1 VRRPAAA
8 AGTVAF
14 AATVPATVV
23 WAVPRRLAA
32 RGAQHDVADRR
43 SQRWVGTALVAAG
56 LPLVTDAFVRFAR
69 ARGTPAPIAETAE
82 LVASGP
88 YRYTRNPQY
97 VGVVAMVVG
106 QGLRW
111 NSGRVLS
118 YAAGLVVAF
127 DTWVRV
133 YEEPRLRARF
143 GDDFERYLRR
153 VPRWIGRT
161 ARSMVGEVQA
171 SCASGSG
178 TMTNTSA

>member
-1 VRRPAAA
+1 LRRASAT
-8 AGTVAF
+8 AGTLVF
-14 AATVPATVV
+14 AATVPATVA
-23 WAVPRRLAA
+23 WAFPRWLAERA
-32 RGAQHDVADRR
+32 SRDDVVVGP

-56 LPLVTDAFVRFAR
+56 LPLVVDAFVRFVR
-69 ARGTPAPIAETAE
+69 ARGTPAPIAETE
-82 LVASGP
+82 DLVTSGP
-88 YRYTRNPQY
+88 YGRTRNPQY

>member
-1 VRRPAAA
+1 LRRAAAA

-23 WAVPRRLAA
+23 WVVPRRMADRA
-32 RGAQHDVADRR
+32 DQHELADRR
-43 SQRWVGTALVAAG
+43 SQRWVGSALIVAG

-82 LVASGP
+82 LVATGP

-97 VGVVAMVVG
+97 VGVVAMVAG
-106 QGLRW
+106 QGLLW
-111 NSGRVLS
+111 NSGRVLV
-118 YAAGLVVAF
+118 YTAALVGAF

-143 GDDFERYLRR
+143 GDDYEHYRRR
-153 VPRWIGRT
+153 VPRWIGPGALDLEC
-161 ARSMVGEVQA
+161 ARGRSVHRVRA
-171 SCASGSG
+171 DR
-178 TMTNTSA
+178 